1 MKRFVKILSKREF
14 YTKNLE
20 ILNLF
25 TVDKLTKKEV
35 EFLVEFLIL
44 KPDLTSESMFNAVA
58 RKIVKSSLTPPNSKA
73 LSDAS
78 MSNYINAL
86 VKKKFLI
93 KNPLTGFISI
103 NPKIVIN
110 TTEQYMIELIKEDE
124 NK

>member
-1 MKRFVKILSKREF
+1 MKRFVKILSKKEF